1 MLCIGCEKA
10 REIPHETALE
20 RRKAT
25 KSSVMNMVASRGV
38 VRREASRCSGT
49 SR

>member
-25 KSSVMNMVASRGV
+25 KSSVMNMVASKDV
-38 VRREASRCSGT
+38 VRTEAEHCYGT